1 MPRKRNRATNQT
13 ERECPFCHVVTK
25 RRSLTCP
32 KCGVAACHPRAVGNG
47 DYEYDEKV
55 SQVDDAD
62 REMFG
67 GLALEH
73 GWCGLDDLGNK

>member
-13 ERECPFCHVVTK
+13 QRECPFCHEVTYRK
-25 RRSLTCP
+25 SLTCP
-32 KCGVAACHPRAVGNG
+32 KCGVAACHPHNRGEDG
-47 DYEYDEKV
+47 EYEWMSK

-73 GWCGLDDLGNK
+73 GWCGLDDIGNK